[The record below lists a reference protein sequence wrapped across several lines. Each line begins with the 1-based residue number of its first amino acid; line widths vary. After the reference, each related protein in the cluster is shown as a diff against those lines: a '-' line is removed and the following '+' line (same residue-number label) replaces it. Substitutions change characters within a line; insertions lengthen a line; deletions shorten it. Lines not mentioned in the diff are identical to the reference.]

1 MKSLAIGLAT
11 ILTLSG
17 IGGIY
22 SNSIGGSS
30 SVLSDK
36 VLPTEVSISDFQD
49 FSTEVTTDNFDYDSL
64 VSTLNNRYPMEESGK
79 LQVETLFYSTELL
92 ESFEV
97 PDMIE
102 IVPDIAIDTVNSM
115 EGKGYCVFIPPQT
128 EVFFATTEE
137 SIRFIHYPSTELSP
151 VQFGLA
157 RSFDDTIVN
166 HLTQEVQY
174 QDNLSFAR
182 GLSGYLSDSEKELD
196 QKMMMSLYN
205 PSDSGV
211 WQEFVVGILTEEE
224 IAEDKALQ
232 INDN

>member
-1 MKSLAIGLAT
+1 MKSFTIGLAT
-11 ILTLSG
+11 IMALSG
-17 IGGIY
+17 ISGTLY
-22 SNSIGGSS
+22 SNGIGGSS

-36 VLPTEVSISDFQD
+36 VLPTEVTISDFQE
-49 FSTEVTTDNFDYDSL
+49 FSTEVKIESFDYDSL
-64 VSTLNNRYPMEESGK
+64 VSTLNNRYSLEESGK

-92 ESFEV
+92 DSFEV
-97 PDMIE
+97 TDITE
-102 IVPDIAIDTVNSM
+102 IVPDIAIDTVNAM
-115 EGKGYCVFIPPQT
+115 EGKGYCVFVPPHT
-128 EVFFATTEE
+128 EVFFEATEE

-157 RSFDDTIVN
+157 RSFDDKIVN

-205 PSDSGV
+205 PSDNGV
-211 WQEFVVGILTEEE
+211 WQEVVIGILTEEE
-224 IAEDKALQ
+224 IAEDKGSHPLF
-232 INDN
+232 